1 MTALFANNYPNFV
14 YKIITLDNRRM
25 YLPKTL
31 IPKIYTLR
39 SNDYPDEGVF
49 ADNGRAKKF
58 HITVQSTTINH
69 GKMDDKANDQEK
81 ATLNLFIEQFL
92 RENNLEIY

>member
-39 SNDYPDEGVF
+39 SNDYPDEGVLPTMEEQKNSISLF
-49 ADNGRAKKF
+49 SQQLLIMEKWMIKQMIRKK
-58 HITVQSTTINH
+58 H
-69 GKMDDKANDQEK
+69 
-81 ATLNLFIEQFL
+81 L
-92 RENNLEIY
+92 

>member
-39 SNDYPDEGVF
+39 SNDIPMKEF
-49 ADNGRAKKF
+49 LPTMEEQKNSISLFSQQLLIMEKWMIKQMIRKK
-58 HITVQSTTINH
+58 Q
-69 GKMDDKANDQEK
+69 
-81 ATLNLFIEQFL
+81 L
-92 RENNLEIY
+92 

>member
-1 MTALFANNYPNFV
+1 
-14 YKIITLDNRRM
+14 M

-39 SNDYPDEGVF
+39 SNDYPADEGVLPTMEEQ
-49 ADNGRAKKF
+49 KKF
-58 HITVQSTTINH
+58 HITVQPTSINH

-81 ATLNLFIEQFL
+81 ASLNLFIEQYL
-92 RENNLEIY
+92 GEK